1 VRFGADGPKCRCH
14 GPFVR
19 FLLLLASVI
28 KWLSPN
34 PVDQWRIKMP
44 TPSPQ
49 EARNVGPLETQTIVR
64 PSFTV
69 SVSLVMMSLMLAGTI
84 YVFVTYLH

>member
-1 VRFGADGPKCRCH
+1 
-14 GPFVR
+14 
-19 FLLLLASVI
+19 
-28 KWLSPN
+28 
-34 PVDQWRIKMP
+34 MP

-49 EARNVGPLETQTIVR
+49 EARNVGPLETRTIAR

-69 SVSLVMMSLMLAGTI
+69 SVSLAMMSLMLAGTI